1 MKGLEIK
8 ITRVIIALCLL
19 LTVCSASFAEATAT
33 LNLKDADIR
42 TLIKTVSEYTGRNFV
57 IDPRVK
63 ARVTVVSS
71 KPMDK
76 DELYQVF
83 LSILQ
88 VHGFAAVPSGNV
100 IKIVP
105 DVAAKQGPV
114 PTASSGK
121 PGEGDELVTR
131 VVSVKHVPATQLVPI
146 LRPLV
151 PQQGLLAAY
160 APSNTLIITD
170 RASNIKRLLSI
181 IGRVD
186 RADTDEIEIIS
197 LRFASAAEVVRI
209 IESLK
214 QKGAAAANTPATAN
228 YSLSADE
235 RTNSILIAGDRSS
248 RLKLRGLIAH
258 LDTPLDTEGR
268 TQVVFLKN
276 AMAKDLANILTGIAE
291 EEQKAQG
298 KTTTGD
304 SRNQISIQA
313 DEASNALIIT
323 APPAIQRSLKSV
335 IRQLDIRREQ
345 ILVEAIIAEVGL
357 QLSAELGVQFIAA
370 GSNSA
375 GDIELPGAVTNFGG
389 TGNSLPSLIAN
400 PSSIGSGLSLAVGS
414 LSGSMQFG
422 VLLRALQG
430 DAAANVL
437 STPTLV
443 TMDNEE
449 AEITVGQN
457 LPFVTG
463 QYTSTGSG
471 EGVTNPFQTIER
483 EDVGIKLKIKPQINE
498 GNAIKMVI
506 EQEASSLAASTT
518 VGEKIINTRK
528 ISTVVLAE
536 DGQIIVLG
544 GLIEDK
550 YTDQEEKVPL
560 LGDLPLLG
568 QLFRF
573 TSTQKSK
580 QNLMV
585 FIHPVILKDRATADA
600 FTQRKYSYVKA
611 SQMEGNFL
619 DRGLLSLKAKALPDL
634 DDLITVIPGRHNNTA
649 DQQKTP
655 GASSSNMPATMTV
668 DDKP

>member
-1 MKGLEIK
+1 MKGLKIK
-8 ITRVIIALCLL
+8 NLRVIIALCLL
-19 LTVCSASFAEATAT
+19 LAVSAASYAEATAT

-63 ARVTVVSS
+63 AKVTVISS
-71 KPMDK
+71 KPMEK
-76 DELYQVF
+76 EELYQVF

-88 VHGFAAVPSGNV
+88 VHGFAAVPTGNV

-114 PTASSGK
+114 PTATYAV

-131 VVSVKHVPATQLVPI
+131 VVTVKHVPASQLVPI

-160 APSNTLIITD
+160 VPSNTLIITD
-170 RASNIKRLLSI
+170 RASNINRLLTI
-181 IGRVD
+181 ISRVD
-186 RADTDEIEIIS
+186 RADSDEIEIIA
-197 LRFASAAEVVRI
+197 LRYASASEVVRI
-209 IESLK
+209 INSLEK
-214 QKGAAAANTPATAN
+214 KGATAQAPATTS
-228 YSLSADE
+228 YSISADD
-235 RTNSILIAGDRSS
+235 RTNSILVAGDRSS

-276 AMAKDLANILTGIAE
+276 AKASDLAKILTGIAE
-291 EEQKAQG
+291 DEQKAQG
-298 KTTTGD
+298 KTTGSATPDKLG
-304 SRNQISIQA
+304 IQA

-335 IRQLDIRREQ
+335 IQQLDIRREQ
-345 ILVEAIIAEVGL
+345 ILLEAIIAEVGL
-357 QLSAELGVQFIAA
+357 QLSAQLGVQFIAA
-370 GSNSA
+370 GSNSS
-375 GDIELPGAVTNFGG
+375 GDYELPGALTNFGG
-389 TGNSLPSLIAN
+389 TGNSLPSLIAD
-400 PSSIGSGLSLAVGS
+400 PTTIGSGLSLAVGS
-414 LSGSMQFG
+414 VSGSMQFG

-430 DAAANVL
+430 DAAANLL

-463 QYTSTGSG
+463 QYTSTGAG

-506 EQEASSLAASTT
+506 EQEASNLAASTT
-518 VGEKIINTRK
+518 AQEKIISTRK
-528 ISTVVLAE
+528 ISTTVLAE

-560 LGDLPLLG
+560 LGDLPVLG
-568 QLFRF
+568 QLFRY
-573 TSTQKSK
+573 TSTEKSK

-585 FIHPVILKDRATADA
+585 FIHPVILKDRTTANA
-600 FTQRKYSYVKA
+600 YTQQKYSYVKA

-619 DRGLLSLKAKALPDL
+619 DRGLLTLKAKKLPDL
-634 DDLITVIPGRHNNTA
+634 DDLITVIPGKRETRGEEIESPE
-649 DQQKTP
+649 DITP
-655 GASSSNMPATMTV
+655 TTTETTE
-668 DDKP
+668 D

>member
-1 MKGLEIK
+1 MKGLKIK
-8 ITRVIIALCLL
+8 NIRVIIALCLL
-19 LTVCSASFAEATAT
+19 LIVSSASFAEATAT

-42 TLIKTVSEYTGRNFV
+42 TLIQTVSEYTGRNFV

-114 PTASSGK
+114 PTASSRE

-170 RASNIKRLLSI
+170 RASNINRLLSI

-186 RADTDEIEIIS
+186 RSDTDEIEIIS
-197 LRFASAAEVVRI
+197 LRYASAAEVVRI

-214 QKGAAAANTPATAN
+214 QKGGAGASAPATAT

-235 RTNSILIAGDRSS
+235 RTNSILIAGDHSS

-268 TQVVFLKN
+268 TQVIFLKN
-276 AMAKDLANILTGIAE
+276 AMAKDLAGILTGIAE
-291 EEQKAQG
+291 DEQKAQG
-298 KTTTGD
+298 KTVAAD
-304 SRNQISIQA
+304 SRDRVSIQA

-345 ILVEAIIAEVGL
+345 ILLEAIIAEVGL
-357 QLSAELGVQFIAA
+357 QLSAELGVQFAAA
-370 GSNSA
+370 GTNSA
-375 GDIELPGAVTNFGG
+375 GDVELPGAMTNFGG
-389 TGNSLPSLIAN
+389 AGNSLPSLVSD
-400 PSSIGSGLSLAVGS
+400 PTSIGSGLSLAVGS
-414 LSGSMQFG
+414 LSGTMQFG

-430 DAAANVL
+430 DAAANLL

-506 EQEASSLAASTT
+506 AQEASNLASSSSTQ
-518 VGEKIINTRK
+518 EKIINTRK
-528 ISTVVLAE
+528 ITTTVLAE

-550 YTDQEEKVPL
+550 YTDQVEKVPL

-568 QLFRF
+568 ALFRF
-573 TSTQKSK
+573 TSTEKTK

-585 FIHPVILKDRATADA
+585 FIHPVILNDRATADA
-600 FTQRKYSYVKA
+600 FTQQKYSYVKA
-611 SQMEGNFL
+611 SQMEGNLL
-619 DRGLLSLKAKALPDL
+619 DRGLLSVKAKELPDL
-634 DDLITVIPGRHNNTA
+634 DDLITVIPGRNKSTA
-649 DQQKTP
+649 NQQELP
-655 GASSSNMPATMTV
+655 AASNKPATATE
-668 DDKP
+668 DDQP